1 MNIINNK
8 TVSVA
13 TSSEL
18 KEVLEN
24 NNGYEYIYLESGIT
38 INSKKSKVIING
50 TYQNITH
57 TLTGMNSSSDSDTIV
72 ATALTK
78 EVQVKNIKI
87 INPNINGIIYVP
99 EVDSYDEIVTI
110 YDNITFNGV
119 QLSFNPYGV
128 VKISNSVITIE
139 NTNGIECQEVSEAER
154 VIIGGKTNISSDST
168 NFSLFAF
175 RSDSINPSL
184 VFLCKSDI
192 IVATYIPIS
201 LYPHFILM

>member
-24 NNGYEYIYLESGIT
+24 NNGYEYIYLESDITLKSGIT

-50 TYQNITH
+50 TYQDITH

-72 ATALTK
+72 TTALTK
-78 EVQVKNIKI
+78 EIQVKNIKI

-119 QLSFNPYGV
+119 

-139 NTNGIECQEVSEAER
+139 NTNGIECQEVCEAER
-154 VIIGGKTNISSDST
+154 VIIGEKANISSDST

>member
-1 MNIINNK
+1 MGRI
-8 TVSVA
+8 
-13 TSSEL
+13 
-18 KEVLEN
+18 
-24 NNGYEYIYLESGIT
+24 
-38 INSKKSKVIING
+38 SK
-50 TYQNITH
+50 YHH

-72 ATALTK
+72 AIALTK
-78 EVQVKNIKI
+78 EIQVKNIKI

-119 QLSFNPYGV
+119 QLSFNSYGV

>member
-1 MNIINNK
+1 
-8 TVSVA
+8 
-13 TSSEL
+13 
-18 KEVLEN
+18 
-24 NNGYEYIYLESGIT
+24 
-38 INSKKSKVIING
+38 
-50 TYQNITH
+50 
-57 TLTGMNSSSDSDTIV
+57 MNSSSDSDTIV
-72 ATALTK
+72 VTALTK
-78 EVQVKNIKI
+78 EIQVKNIKI
-87 INPNINGIIYVP
+87 INLNINGIIYVP

-175 RSDSINPSL
+175 RSDLLNPSL

-192 IVATYIPIS
+192 IVVTYIPIS

>member
-13 TSSEL
+13 TSSKLTEA
-18 KEVLEN
+18 LEN
-24 NNGYEYIYLESGIT
+24 NNGYEYIYLKSGIT

-50 TYQNITH
+50 AYQNITH
-57 TLTGMNSSSDSDTIV
+57 TLTGMNSSSDSDSIV
-72 ATALTK
+72 VTALTK
-78 EVQVKNIKI
+78 EIQVKNIKI
-87 INPNINGIIYVP
+87 INPNINCIIYVP

-139 NTNGIECQEVSEAER
+139 NINGIECQEVSEAER

-175 RSDSINPSL
+175 RSDSLNPSL